1 MINNAEAH
9 LLIWILVY
17 VAKDWLLGS
26 TTIVIDSSAK
36 QTTIKQLDADQE
48 RKEAESMIENEEKE
62 DICQD

>member
-1 MINNAEAH
+1 MINNAEAQ

-26 TTIVIDSSAK
+26 TTTVIDSSAK